1 MTEVALLFPGQG
13 SQHVGMVLDLFESY
27 PVAKEVFNEVN
38 DILGIDLKKMCFE
51 GPGEVLNETYN
62 AQPAILTASYAAY
75 KVIQENC
82 GGTFQPQVLA
92 GHSLG
97 EYTALV
103 VSGALKFQDAIKLV
117 RERGRLMKEA
127 GEKAQGGMLAVIG
140 ATSERVEKRACHTT
154 LMGPAQEEFNLFL
167 EKVSL
172 ERAKVPVYANT
183 TAKAITSP
191 EDIKTELR
199 QQLCGPI
206 KWRQSIQRMHNE
218 GVGYYIELGP
228 GKVLSGLGRRI
239 IPGSHGINFGKCD
252 ELEKVC
258 EIICG

>member
-1 MTEVALLFPGQG
+1 LVLSIANDNCPGQVVISG
-13 SQHVGMVLDLFESY
+13 HIKALEEFESNY
-27 PVAKEVFNEVN
+27 KE
-38 DILGIDLKKMCFE
+38 IGGKM
-51 GPGEVLNETYN
+51 
-62 AQPAILTASYAAY
+62 
-75 KVIQENC
+75 
-82 GGTFQPQVLA
+82 
-92 GHSLG
+92 
-97 EYTALV
+97 
-103 VSGALKFQDAIKLV
+103 IK
-117 RERGRLMKEA
+117 R
-127 GEKAQGGMLAVIG
+127 LAV
-140 ATSERVEKRACHTT
+140 SVACHTT
-154 LMGPAQEEFNLFL
+154 LMGLAQEEFNLFL

-239 IPGSHGINFGKCD
+239 IPGSHGINFGKCE

-258 EIICG
+258 EIICGQ